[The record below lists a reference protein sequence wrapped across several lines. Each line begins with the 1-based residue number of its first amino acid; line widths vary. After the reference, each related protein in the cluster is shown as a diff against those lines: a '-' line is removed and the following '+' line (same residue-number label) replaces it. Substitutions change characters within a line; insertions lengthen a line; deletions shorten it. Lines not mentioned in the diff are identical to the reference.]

1 MLKAKGKP
9 RSEHSK
15 VATGA
20 LVLADGTF
28 FLGEGFGR
36 EGIAEGEVCFNTSV
50 TGYQEILTD
59 PSYAGQIINFTFPH
73 IGNVGTNSEDLEC
86 ETPAASGFVIR
97 EKPPLPSNYRSQ
109 CRLDEWARSV
119 RLIGLAGIDTR
130 CLTRL
135 IRNTGAPN
143 GVIAHNSKGNLDLSE
158 LQARAKAWMG
168 LQGMDL
174 AQTVTTQQTYEF
186 NETRWSWLG
195 GYGRH
200 LKPRFKVVVVDYGIK
215 KNILRC
221 LVSTG
226 ASVTVV
232 SCKST
237 ADEILAHQP
246 DGILLSNG
254 PGDPAATGRY
264 ALPQLLKLIACEKP
278 IFGICLGH
286 QLLALAL
293 GCSTEKMHQGHRGA
307 NHPIKNLKTG
317 RVEITVM
324 NHGFT
329 VSDKNLPTS
338 IIITHRSLFDGSICG
353 FEVKDKPIFC
363 VQNHPEASPGPQDA
377 QHLFEKFARMI
388 EERL

>member
-20 LVLADGTF
+20 LVLADGTV
-28 FLGEGFGR
+28 FLGAGFGR
-36 EGIAEGEVCFNTSV
+36 EGMAEGEVCFNTSV

-59 PSYAGQIINFTFPH
+59 SSYAGQIINFTFPH
-73 IGNVGTNSEDLEC
+73 IGNVGTNSDDQES
-86 ETPAASGFVIR
+86 ETSAASGFVIR
-97 EKPPLPSNYRSQ
+97 ERPTLPSNYRSQ
-109 CRLDEWARSV
+109 CGLDEWARSV
-119 RLIGLAGIDTR
+119 GLIGLAGIDTR

-135 IRNTGAPN
+135 IRIAGAPN
-143 GVIAHNSKGNLDLSE
+143 GVIAHSPKGFLDLPK
-158 LQARAKAWMG
+158 LQAQAKAWLG
-168 LQGMDL
+168 LNGMDL
-174 AQTVTTQQTYEF
+174 AQTVMTQQTYQF
-186 NETRWSWLG
+186 SETRWRWSS
-195 GYGRH
+195 GYKRH
-200 LKPRFKVVVVDYGIK
+200 AKPRFKVVVVDYGIK

-237 ADEILAHQP
+237 AEEILAHQP

-254 PGDPAATGRY
+254 PGDPAATGLY
-264 ALPQLLKLIACEKP
+264 AIPQLHKLIASEKP

-293 GCSTEKMHQGHRGA
+293 GCATEKMHQGHHGA
-307 NHPIKNLKTG
+307 NHPVKDLKTG
-317 RVEITVM
+317 RVEITAM

-329 VSDKNLPTS
+329 VSDKKLPTS
-338 IIITHRSLFDGSICG
+338 IIITHRSLFDGTICG
-353 FEVKDKPIFC
+353 FEVRDKPIFC